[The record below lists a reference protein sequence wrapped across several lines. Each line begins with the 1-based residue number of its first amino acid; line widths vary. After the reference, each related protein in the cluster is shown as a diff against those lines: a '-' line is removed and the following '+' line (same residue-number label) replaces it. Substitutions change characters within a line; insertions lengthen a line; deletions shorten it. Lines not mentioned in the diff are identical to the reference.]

1 MKTEASSTG
10 LKDMA
15 VVVPL
20 WGRPARLGH
29 ARRCVFE
36 GAQRLAAQQRR
47 LRRLRAAGYDASV
60 AESLLDTFEDSQ
72 LAFIARLALQ
82 EADRRR

>member
-1 MKTEASSTG
+1 MKTDASSAG

-20 WGRPARLGH
+20 CGRSARLCH

-72 LAFIARLALQ
+72 LALIARLAFD

>member
-1 MKTEASSTG
+1 
-10 LKDMA
+10 
-15 VVVPL
+15 
-20 WGRPARLGH
+20 
-29 ARRCVFE
+29 
-36 GAQRLAAQQRR
+36 
-47 LRRLRAAGYDASV
+47 LRAGGYGTSV

>member
-1 MKTEASSTG
+1 MKTDASSAG

-20 WGRPARLGH
+20 CGRSARLCH

-47 LRRLRAAGYDASV
+47 LRRLRAAGYGASV
-60 AESLLDTFEDSQ
+60 AESSLDTFEDSQ
-72 LAFIARLALQ
+72 LALIARLAFD